1 MLRCPILAQKCKI
14 FFVMVQ
20 CSRIMVVRKLI
31 HCDCDNRSIPMGC
44 TRPRKN
50 TRALRKKGKTMS
62 TKATYERPT
71 FKKVGSIE
79 AITKSTSNGNR
90 TDAAY
95 AAQAP
100 LITGALS

>member
-1 MLRCPILAQKCKI
+1 
-14 FFVMVQ
+14 
-20 CSRIMVVRKLI
+20 
-31 HCDCDNRSIPMGC
+31 
-44 TRPRKN
+44 
-50 TRALRKKGKTMS
+50 MS

-71 FKKVGSIE
+71 VKKVGSIE